1 MSLAVWG
8 EIRCVWLRGGCF
20 GAGFRLY
27 LGVRCFMLKKFVLG
41 SMVVVAALLG
51 NACGDD
57 GSGDF
62 PAGPADSEGTLSSS
76 SDDVVPGNSS
86 SSSVTESP
94 STSSGQ
100 APQSAESDGSSSSEK
115 AVDGSSSSDGKASS
129 SSGKVESSSSGKGE
143 KSSSS
148 EGAAGSSSSEVVAGP
163 SSSEKSSSS
172 VTESSSSVESSSS
185 KEPSSSSVVESSSS
199 VVESS
204 SSSSEIDK
212 KSSSSEF
219 SSSSQQKTV
228 LDSSYYNAEEN
239 TLTDFRDGQIYKTVS
254 IGNQIWMAQDLK
266 IKKYGNLTIKSYCY
280 EDNSQ
285 NCDSIG
291 RLYIRSAA
299 FDSVGAF
306 SSSGK
311 GCGKNNTA
319 CSLKKPA
326 RGICPKNWHVAD
338 SLEWVNLFNEVE
350 KNNLNLMATQGWDE
364 SCYENPTN
372 GIYGFNALP
381 GYRGS
386 NGKYSKWAS
395 YFWVAEKNVRS
406 FSLSCYWEPKL
417 PIISSDTPES
427 AFSVRC
433 LKDSE

>member
-1 MSLAVWG
+1 
-8 EIRCVWLRGGCF
+8 
-20 GAGFRLY
+20 
-27 LGVRCFMLKKFVLG
+27 MLKKFVLG
-41 SMVVVAALLG
+41 GMVVVAALLG

-57 GSGDF
+57 GSSDS
-62 PAGPADSEGTLSSS
+62 PAGPADSEVTLSSS

-115 AVDGSSSSDGKASS
+115 AVGGSSSSDGKASS

-148 EGAAGSSSSEVVAGP
+148 EGAAGSSSSEVVAGS

-172 VTESSSSVESSSS
+172 VAESSSSKKNSSSEDPSSSSVE
-185 KEPSSSSVVESSSS
+185 KFSSSVA
-199 VVESS
+199 ESS
-204 SSSSEIDK
+204 SSSFEIDIGF
-212 KSSSSEF
+212 SSSVA
-219 SSSSQQKTV
+219 SSSSQQNAV

-266 IKKYGNLTIKSYCY
+266 IKEYGKKTIKSYCY
-280 EDNSQ
+280 EDNPQ
-285 NCDSIG
+285 NCDTIG
-291 RLYIRSAA
+291 RLYVRSAA
-299 FDSVGAF
+299 FDSIGIF
-306 SSSGK
+306 GISGK
-311 GCGKNNTA
+311 GCGNKETT
-319 CSLKKPA
+319 CSVKKPV
-326 RGICPKNWHVAD
+326 RGICPKNWHIAD
-338 SLEWVNLFNEVE
+338 SLEWVHLFNAID
-350 KNNLNLMATQGWDE
+350 KNKLNLMATYGWDE

-372 GIYGFNALP
+372 GTYGFNALP

-386 NGKYSKWAS
+386 DGKYSKWAS
-395 YFWVAEKNVRS
+395 DFWVGEGNVRS
-406 FSLSCYWEPKL
+406 FSLSCYWEPAL
-417 PIISSDTPES
+417 PIIRYATPES

-433 LKDSE
+433 IKDSE